1 MKRLIQISFW
11 EEVIVYNAKK
21 KNDDIQIKKKMFD
34 VIKIIFP
41 SFFLQLIIF
50 FIDGQKYPQDS

>member
-1 MKRLIQISFW
+1 MKRLVQISFW

-21 KNDDIQIKKKMFD
+21 KNDDIQIKKCSMLLKLYFHL
-34 VIKIIFP
+34 
-41 SFFLQLIIF
+41 FFLQLIIF